1 MDKALD
7 ELDLTEQADIRV
19 GQLSGGQRKR
29 SSIGVEL
36 LTQPRI
42 FFLDEPTSGLDPYTD
57 AQMMRLLRHLAD
69 DGSTVTLTTHAT
81 KNVMLCDKVVF
92 LTRGGHLAFAGPPR
106 QALRYFEA
114 DSFDDIYRRLAE
126 ETSPEEWDE
135 RFRASEDYQRLAAE
149 QLQPGPADS
158 GERAS
163 LGGTAPP
170 GGLARGLRQFAV
182 LSRRTFDL
190 YAKNPK
196 VLPSLIMPPILFSLL
211 ALALF
216 KGDTFTST
224 ENSAAALQI
233 MFLVAFSSFIFGLLF
248 AVQEIVKEF
257 PIFRRERMVNLGVL
271 PYVLSK
277 TAVLAPLLAVLILVM
292 VGILRVAGR
301 LPDEG
306 LDVYGP
312 MLVTLVLTGFVG
324 LALALLT
331 SAFVPSSQQAT
342 DMLSVW
348 IMPQVLFGG
357 ALVAVSSMNVVGKV
371 IAAVSPVRWSFEAL
385 GEIVDLNNQF
395 RIDTSRIG
403 PGLAIQYGDTFTR
416 DPLQNWLILAVFIVV
431 PLALT
436 CVVLQRRTATR

>member
-1 MDKALD
+1 
-7 ELDLTEQADIRV
+7 
-19 GQLSGGQRKR
+19 
-29 SSIGVEL
+29 
-36 LTQPRI
+36 
-42 FFLDEPTSGLDPYTD
+42 
-57 AQMMRLLRHLAD
+57 
-69 DGSTVTLTTHAT
+69 
-81 KNVMLCDKVVF
+81 
-92 LTRGGHLAFAGPPR
+92 
-106 QALRYFEA
+106 
-114 DSFDDIYRRLAE
+114 
-126 ETSPEEWDE
+126 
-135 RFRASEDYQRLAAE
+135 
-149 QLQPGPADS
+149 
-158 GERAS
+158 
-163 LGGTAPP
+163 
-170 GGLARGLRQFAV
+170 V

-257 PIFRRERMVNLGVL
+257 PIFRRERMVNLGVV

-277 TAVLAPLLAVLILVM
+277 TAVLAPLLALLILVM
-292 VGILRVAGR
+292 VVILRLTGR

-306 LDVYGP
+306 LDVYAP

-324 LALALLT
+324 LGLALLT

-357 ALVAVSSMNVVGKV
+357 ALVAVSGMNIVGKV

-436 CVVLQRRTATR
+436 CTVLKRRTAS